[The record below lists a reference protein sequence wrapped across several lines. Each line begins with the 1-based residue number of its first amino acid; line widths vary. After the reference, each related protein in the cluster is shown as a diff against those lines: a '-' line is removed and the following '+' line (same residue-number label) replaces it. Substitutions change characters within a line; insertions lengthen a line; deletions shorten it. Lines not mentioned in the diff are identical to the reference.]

1 MLFLDLPDSN
11 YLTNLTTILC
21 FSHRLPIS
29 FTEYFLGSGYRLDMP
44 VDLEI

>member
-11 YLTNLTTILC
+11 YLTNLITILC
-21 FSHRLPIS
+21 FSCKLPIS
-29 FTEYFLGSGYRLDMP
+29 ITEYFLGSGYRLDVP